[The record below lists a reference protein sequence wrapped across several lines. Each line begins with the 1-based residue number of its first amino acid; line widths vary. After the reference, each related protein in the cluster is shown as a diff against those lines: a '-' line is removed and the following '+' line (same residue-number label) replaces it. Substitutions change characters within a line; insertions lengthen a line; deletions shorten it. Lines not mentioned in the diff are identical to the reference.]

1 MCDPVTKFN
10 FRWSHVAEGVSILLM
25 LGLIYGFL
33 DMRDYIKWS
42 ETFHKGIPDTFFKGE
57 RWSFAEEMKSQTET
71 NQQIN
76 TLDKRMSLIEAQHVH
91 AMQSLRRIEDAVVI
105 K

>member
-1 MCDPVTKFN
+1 
-10 FRWSHVAEGVSILLM
+10 
-25 LGLIYGFL
+25 
-33 DMRDYIKWS
+33 
-42 ETFHKGIPDTFFKGE
+42 
-57 RWSFAEEMKSQTET
+57 MKSQTET